1 MFMFKLQNKNHTIN
15 FYKGPDGK
23 ITHESDNKTTSGT
36 SIDLIKFFRD
46 SFNSS
51 LVDTRQFVLTFMNA
65 LDTLHPKQDVVKSK
79 ILEHIQGIDNP
90 DDLMDI
96 LGFVRNTIDHP
107 SDKWNKYYNNDS
119 QSPKPFIP
127 AKLTIEELDK

>member
-15 FYKGPDGK
+15 FYRGPDGK
-23 ITHESDNKTTSGT
+23 LTHESDNKTTSGT

-46 SFNSS
+46 SFNSG
-51 LVDTRQFVLTFMNA
+51 LANTREFVITFMDALNA
-65 LDTLHPKQDVVKSK
+65 LAPKQDVVKHK
-79 ILEHIQGIDNP
+79 ILEHIQSIDNT

-96 LGFVRNTIDHP
+96 LRFVRNTIDHP
-107 SDKWNKYYNNDS
+107 QTVS
-119 QSPKPFIP
+119 KPFIP

>member
-1 MFMFKLQNKNHTIN
+1 MFMFKLQNKDHTIN
-15 FYKGPDGK
+15 FYRGPDGK

-36 SIDLIKFFRD
+36 TIDLIKFFRD

-51 LVDTRQFVLTFMNA
+51 LVDTRQFIITFMNA
-65 LDTLHPKQDVVKSK
+65 LDTLRPKQDVVKHK

-96 LGFVRNTIDHP
+96 LSFVRTTIDYP
-107 SDKWNKYYNNDS
+107 MGTFDNDGNYT
-119 QSPKPFIP
+119 PRKPFIP